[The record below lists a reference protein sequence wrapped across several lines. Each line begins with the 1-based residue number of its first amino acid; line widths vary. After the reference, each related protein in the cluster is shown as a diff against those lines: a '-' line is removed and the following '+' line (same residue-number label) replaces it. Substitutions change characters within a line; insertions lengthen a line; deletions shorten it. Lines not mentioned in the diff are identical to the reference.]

1 MKSNF
6 HLLIS
11 FILIFCLSITISL
24 AQSISVIVKN
34 PAGETLPGAV
44 VQLIKLK
51 DSSSVSNIT
60 NQMGVLHLD
69 VKPNIPY
76 RIKISYLGFATL
88 QDTLRATTDH
98 QKFEY
103 HLHEN
108 AITIGE
114 ATITA
119 QRPLIRQ
126 EDDKMIIDPVPLINT
141 SSNTLE
147 VLEKTPGLYVDQD
160 GSIYLS
166 STMAATIQINGNEL
180 KMSNEDIATLLRSL
194 PPGSVQQIEVLR
206 TPSTKYDASSSGGI
220 INIVLKKGVKIG
232 RTGSVSIGMSQGF
245 YGNRFAGFN
254 ISNGGGKVTSYVNL
268 NYNHNEVREQIHS
281 VRTLSLDTLLH
292 QASTS
297 HQQSEQGYIG
307 YGISFDAGKH
317 VNMTYDGRLNG
328 SLPKASALSN
338 SNINGIDELL
348 LGQYD
353 NTTSSNSK
361 LLNIQ
366 QDIGIVRKFDTIGSN
381 LDTKFS
387 YSFNNNNVSQNYL
400 SSYSFPFTFERKGDG
415 TNKQQRHYGVF
426 QSDLTYQFAHK
437 WKLEAG
443 IKSTYQ
449 DYSSQSNYFLD
460 QNGTSVVD
468 TIRTNAFNYQE
479 SINAAYAQASKTF
492 GKWFTLKAG
501 VRMEHTYMSGHQS
514 IPADTSFLI
523 NRVDFFP
530 YVYLT
535 RDLPKILGI
544 KLSAYLIYR
553 RTITRPDYQNL
564 NPYIKFVDELLYET
578 GNPALRPQFTDN
590 YEINISFDD
599 MPVLAF
605 GQNYT
610 KDIFSSVV
618 YSDKTQ
624 NKIAIRTFDNLGKN
638 TESYFRLMIGIP
650 PGKKYFFALGAQ
662 YNYSNYKGIYENQ
675 DFTFKRGSWRL
686 FTFHSLNLFKQTKIT
701 LMAFM
706 MVNGNQNFYV
716 LENFGQ
722 VSMGISQ
729 TLFKKKLTITINARD
744 IFHTML
750 TKFSLQQGQINTYG
764 DRYQDNQRIG
774 INIRY
779 AFGMKKKDDRNGFTE
794 PEGEY

>member
-1 MKSNF
+1 M
-6 HLLIS
+6 
-11 FILIFCLSITISL
+11 
-24 AQSISVIVKN
+24 
-34 PAGETLPGAV
+34 
-44 VQLIKLK
+44 
-51 DSSSVSNIT
+51 
-60 NQMGVLHLD
+60 
-69 VKPNIPY
+69 PNI
-76 RIKISYLGFATL
+76 
-88 QDTLRATTDH
+88 
-98 QKFEY
+98 
-103 HLHEN
+103 
-108 AITIGE
+108 
-114 ATITA
+114 
-119 QRPLIRQ
+119 
-126 EDDKMIIDPVPLINT
+126 
-141 SSNTLE
+141 
-147 VLEKTPGLYVDQD
+147 
-160 GSIYLS
+160 
-166 STMAATIQINGNEL
+166 
-180 KMSNEDIATLLRSL
+180 
-194 PPGSVQQIEVLR
+194 
-206 TPSTKYDASSSGGI
+206 
-220 INIVLKKGVKIG
+220 
-232 RTGSVSIGMSQGF
+232 
-245 YGNRFAGFN
+245 
-254 ISNGGGKVTSYVNL
+254 
-268 NYNHNEVREQIHS
+268 
-281 VRTLSLDTLLH
+281 
-292 QASTS
+292 
-297 HQQSEQGYIG
+297 
-307 YGISFDAGKH
+307 
-317 VNMTYDGRLNG
+317 G

-400 SSYSFPFTFERKGDG
+400 SSFTVPLTFERKGDG

-449 DYSSQSNYFLD
+449 DYRSQSNYFLD
-460 QNGTSVVD
+460 QNGTSIVD

-501 VRMEHTYMSGHQS
+501 VRMEHTYMIGHQS

-716 LENFGQ
+716 LKNFGG
-722 VSMGISQ
+722 VGMGISQ

-744 IFHTML
+744 ILHTML
-750 TKFSLQQGQINTYG
+750 TKFSLQQGQISTYG
-764 DRYQDNQRIG
+764 DRYMDNQRFG

-779 AFGMKKKDDRNGFTE
+779 AFGMKKKDDRNGFSE
-794 PEGEY
+794 PEGEYWFMI